1 VPFVDSA
8 PGESVHVTEPG
19 MRVSVPRRSLLE
31 AGAFPARELA
41 EFAVRE
47 GRRPRPI
54 YTAHKW
60 FARRLGCVFRALL
73 VGGVSDPDEDFW
85 SGYYGTADL
94 RGLTVLDP
102 FVGGG
107 TSVVEASRL
116 GATVIGV
123 DVDPVACAV
132 TRFELEMETLVDLRD
147 ALKELQWTVGTFL
160 RPLHT
165 NVDERG
171 VERTILHHFWVQ
183 AVDCRDCGYSFQ
195 AHPTY
200 LLAEDKRSQWV
211 VCSQCGDVARRPAGQ
226 GRFKCSECRQY
237 TVIESG
243 TVSYGTATCPT
254 CGYRQALIEVGRA
267 SEAPPTWEL
276 FALEVL
282 DALDRGRPVPMAKR
296 RFVRARESDMAL
308 HSKVSQLCADR
319 RRSHPQLFPVDPIA
333 DADRFDSRLL
343 DYGYR
348 RWTDLFNDRQ
358 LLHLSLLAEAI
369 TAFDEPI
376 RRALAVA
383 FSDHLTTN
391 CMMTAYAASWRR
403 LAPIFS
409 VRAFRHV
416 PRPVE
421 LNPWCDGT
429 GRGTYPNT
437 LRKLMRA
444 AEFARSPKEPIKK
457 GGFRSVPSQRSSET
471 HSIVCA
477 TAQDLSFV
485 KEGTVDMVL
494 TDPPYFDNIA
504 YSELAE
510 FFLPWMQLVGLVNDR
525 EGSSRVGLRSLLG
538 RRQDAEVTRRYTAA
552 LSEAFREVARVLRP
566 DGLLVFSFRHAVA
579 EAWYALAV
587 ALAGAALR
595 ATHFL
600 PAPGEAGV
608 GLHVHEGTGLWDAVF
623 VLRKIE
629 RKGAHDL
636 RVGQAGKEHV
646 EVTVATWARKLT
658 RARLPF
664 TDVDQLAL
672 RRAGLVAIALGM
684 LGDPPGPGAE
694 PLQLLLS
701 ANIQ

>member
-1 VPFVDSA
+1 
-8 PGESVHVTEPG
+8 
-19 MRVSVPRRSLLE
+19 MRVSVPSRSLLE

-73 VGGVSDPDEDFW
+73 VGGVSDPNEDFW
-85 SGYYGTADL
+85 SSYYGTADL

-123 DVDPVACAV
+123 DVDPVACVV
-132 TRFELEMETLVDLRD
+132 TRFELEMETLPDLRE
-147 ALKELQWTVGTFL
+147 ALEDLQRTVGTSL

-171 VERTILHHFWVQ
+171 IERTILHHFWVQ
-183 AVDCRDCGYSFQ
+183 VVECRDCGHSFQ

-200 LLAEDKRSQWV
+200 LLAEDKKVQWV
-211 VCSQCGDVARRPAGQ
+211 VCPQCGEVARHPAGQ

-237 TVIESG
+237 TVIEPG
-243 TVSYGTATCPT
+243 TVSYGTATCPA
-254 CGYRQALIEVGRA
+254 CGHQQALIEVGRA
-267 SEAPPTWEL
+267 SEAPPTWVL
-276 FALEVL
+276 FALEIL
-282 DALDRGRPVPMAKR
+282 DAPDGGRPLPMSKR
-296 RFVRARESDMAL
+296 RFVRARESDIAL
-308 HSKVSQLCADR
+308 YSKASQLCADR

-333 DADRFDSRLL
+333 DGDRFDSRLL

-369 TAFDEPI
+369 TGFDEPI

-403 LAPIFS
+403 LTPIFS

-437 LRKLMRA
+437 VRKLMRA
-444 AEFARSPKEPIKK
+444 AEFARGPKEPIKK
-457 GGFRSVPSQRSSET
+457 GGFRSVPPKRSSET

-485 KEGTVDMVL
+485 DECTVDIVL

-510 FFLPWMQLVGLVNDR
+510 FFLPWMQLVGVVNDR
-525 EGSSRVGLRSLLG
+525 EARSRVVLESLVG
-538 RRQDAEVTRRYTAA
+538 RRQDAEVTKRYSAG
-552 LSEAFREVARVLRP
+552 LSDAFREVARVLKP
-566 DGLLVFSFRHAVA
+566 DGLLVFTFRHAVA
-579 EAWYALAV
+579 DAWYALAV
-587 ALAGAALR
+587 ALARAGLR
-595 ATHFL
+595 ATQFF

-608 GLHVHEGTGLWDAVF
+608 GLHVHEGTGLWDTVF
-623 VLRKIE
+623 VLRKMKL
-629 RKGAHDL
+629 KGAHDL
-636 RVGQAGKEHV
+636 RVSQAGKEHV
-646 EVTVATWARKLT
+646 KVTVATWAEKLT

-672 RRAGLVAIALGM
+672 YRAGLVAIALGL
-684 LGDPPGPGAE
+684 LGDPLGPGAD
-694 PLQLLLS
+694 PLQHLLCAS
-701 ANIQ
+701 TQ